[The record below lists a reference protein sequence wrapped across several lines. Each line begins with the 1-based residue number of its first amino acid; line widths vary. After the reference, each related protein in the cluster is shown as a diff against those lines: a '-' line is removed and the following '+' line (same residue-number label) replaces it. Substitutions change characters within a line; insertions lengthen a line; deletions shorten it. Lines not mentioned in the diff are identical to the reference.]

1 MPGSHPAL
9 QLVRVLVHA
18 APGRLTDTVLAL
30 LGRADGPGW
39 VALPITTLADLV
51 PAVLQAGIGD
61 LVLLIADQAAGITP
75 ALLNEPALRD
85 GRPAVVV
92 LDGPTAE
99 YEWLKAGAVEV
110 ASTANL
116 NDGLEPALRR
126 ALTRNQARH
135 ATEGVERLRGMM
147 LAGLPRAA
155 FLLVDGAGRV
165 LLAEGRSLAD
175 FAGPLATPGNSIG
188 QVFGG
193 TFGRQ
198 LAELVHRAFAGASAT
213 IECSRRDRSFLVTV
227 APLAG
232 TTGPQAT
239 AIAAWDLTE
248 QRSAVVE
255 AFARERSAVVGVL
268 ASGIGHEFN
277 DVHTVIIGQLDQLS
291 RRAAG
296 DAALADRLSTIR
308 NAALR
313 AAAAAGSLLTFAAGA
328 RAGSPSGLDL
338 ASTVDATAAVLRHEL
353 DTAGVQLLTRYEPI
367 SPALAPAPVVGQ
379 VGLTLL
385 INALHALLGQPIR
398 RIDVTTFRQE
408 GMVGFTVVDTGRG
421 LSGDELARIF
431 VPSFGARS
439 DHRGDDGPPGAG
451 VGLAVCR
458 HLVEALGGSL
468 TATSVLGKGSEFTVT
483 LPAAEM
489 RDESGATA
497 MTMPVSDD
505 QGSIL
510 VVEDDPLLRDLLH
523 EVFHERGWQVELA
536 EDGLAGLQHATAR
549 TFDAIL
555 FDMQM
560 PRMGGTEFVERLAA
574 LRPLDG
580 PALVAMSGNPNIDL
594 RHARIHASLRKPFDL
609 DTVCNL
615 MATVI
620 RGRHR
625 PPAGPK

>member
-9 QLVRVLVHA
+9 QLVRVLVFA
-18 APGRLTDTVLAL
+18 APGRQMDAVLAL

-39 VALPITTLADLV
+39 APVPITARADLV
-51 PAVLQAGIGD
+51 PAVLQAGTSD
-61 LVLLIADQAAGITP
+61 LVLLLADEASGISPT
-75 ALLNEPALRD
+75 LLSEPALRD

-92 LDGPTAE
+92 VDALVAE
-99 YEWLKAGAVEV
+99 CDWLKAGAAEV
-110 ASTANL
+110 VSTASL
-116 NDGLEPALRR
+116 TGDLDLVLRR
-126 ALTRNQARH
+126 ALARNQSRH
-135 ATEGVERLRGMM
+135 ATEGVERLRAMM

-165 LLAEGRSLAD
+165 LLAEGRSLGD
-175 FAGPLATPGNSIG
+175 FAGPLAVAGTSIG

-213 IECSRRDRSFLVTV
+213 IECSRRERSFLVTV
-227 APLAG
+227 APLSG

-239 AIAAWDLTE
+239 VIAAWDLTE

-296 DAALADRLSTIR
+296 DAALADRLTTIR

-313 AAAAAGSLLTFAAGA
+313 AADAAGSLLTFAAGA
-328 RAGSPSGLDL
+328 RAGSPTGLDL
-338 ASTVDATAAVLRHEL
+338 ASTVNATAAVLRHEL

-379 VGLTLL
+379 VALTLL

-398 RIDVTTFRQE
+398 RIEVASFRHE
-408 GMVGFTVVDTGRG
+408 GMVGFTVIDTGRG

-431 VPSFGARS
+431 VPSFGARN
-439 DHRGDDGPPGAG
+439 DQRGDDGPPGAG

-468 TATSVLGKGSEFTVT
+468 TATSVLGKGSEFTVI

-497 MTMPVSDD
+497 MTMPISDD

-523 EVFHERGWQVELA
+523 EVFQERGWQVELA

-549 TFDAIL
+549 AFDAIL

-574 LRPLDG
+574 LRPLDA

-620 RGRHR
+620 RGRLKQPLGR
-625 PPAGPK
+625 